1 MGDLDNAG
9 THIYEAL
16 YWAKELAAQ
25 DDDADLKAKFAPVA
39 EQLESKIDTIFDE
52 MNASNGQA
60 KDIGGYYRTDP
71 ERVAQAM
78 HRSSTF
84 NSILDSLD

>member
-16 YWAKELAAQ
+16 YWAKELAVQ
-25 DDDADLKAKFAPVA
+25 DDDADLKAKFTPIA
-39 EQLESKIDTIFDE
+39 EQLEAKLGTIFDE

-60 KDIGGYYRTDP
+60 KDLGGYYRTDP
-71 ERVAQAM
+71 KKVAQAM
-78 HRSSTF
+78 RRSSTF
-84 NSILDSLD
+84 NSILDSLN